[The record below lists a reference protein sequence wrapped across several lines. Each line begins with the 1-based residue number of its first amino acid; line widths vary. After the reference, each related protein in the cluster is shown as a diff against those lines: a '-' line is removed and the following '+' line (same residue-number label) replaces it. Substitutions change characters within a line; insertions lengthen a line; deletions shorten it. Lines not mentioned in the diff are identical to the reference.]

1 MTTTAARAEV
11 PPRPTFAQKAMALPS
26 RAAPFFSGPVGLAIK
41 IFLLAIDER
50 ARGLGRDR
58 ARRRGEVAAVA
69 VLAVTTILI
78 DVAYLSRRALP
89 LKFLIPGT
97 VLMIAFQVIPI
108 FYTVNVAFTNY
119 STGHILSKDEA
130 IVGIKGNSLAPPPDG
145 KSYLMAP
152 GARRR
157 RRARA
162 APRRRGHRQHVRR
175 DDGRAA
181 VRSSEAAWR
190 STTSGS

>member
-41 IFLLAIDER
+41 IFLLAIVNALAVWAAIVLADE
-50 ARGLGRDR
+50 
-58 ARRRGEVAAVA
+58 EKWAAVA
-69 VLAVTTILI
+69 VLAVTTLLI
-78 DVAYLSRRALP
+78 DLVYSRARALP

-97 VLMIAFQVIPI
+97 VLMIAFQVVPI
-108 FYTVNVAFTNY
+108 LYTVNVAFTNY
-119 STGHILSKDEA
+119 STGHILSKDQA

-152 GARRR
+152 ARDADGD
-157 RRARA
+157 ARA

-175 DDGRAA
+175 DDGRARA
-181 VRSSEAAWR
+181 DRARAA
-190 STTSGS
+190 

>member
-41 IFLLAIDER
+41 IFLLALVNALAVWAAIVLADE
-50 ARGLGRDR
+50 
-58 ARRRGEVAAVA
+58 EKWAAVA
-69 VLAVTTILI
+69 VLAVTTFLI
-78 DVAYLSRRALP
+78 DLAYLSRRALP

-119 STGHILSKDEA
+119 STGHILSKDQA

-152 GARRR
+152 GPRRR

-190 STTSGS
+190 WTTSGS